1 MSRDDG
7 FAVMDV
13 STDLVND
20 PKIRKLYRHAPDHAD
35 RAVVAYLSTMGE
47 SWKAGRRVNVDDAWP
62 AFIPF
67 DQSAV
72 AALVHVGL
80 IDGRGMVMSKAWRG
94 WFGPADDRRRKARAK
109 WKRANDKRHAEA
121 MGEGGDTDATPESP
135 RGTTAVTP
143 SPVPSAP
150 SVPPEGSTTTSVSEG
165 RGARSIAL
173 VHPQGRAS

>member
-47 SWKAGRRVNVDDAWP
+47 SWKAGRRVSIDDAWP
-62 AFIPF
+62 AFVPF
-67 DQSAV
+67 DQSSV

-80 IDGRGMVMSKAWRG
+80 IDGRGMVSAKAWRG
-94 WFGPADDRRRKARAK
+94 WFGPADDRRRKSRAK

-121 MGEGGDTDATPESP
+121 MGGDTDATPESP
-135 RGTTAVTP
+135 RGDAAVTP
-143 SPVPSAP
+143 SPAP
-150 SVPPEGSTTTSVSEG
+150 SVPPDPSAPAEQG
-165 RGARSIAL
+165 RRTLDGGRSIGL
-173 VHPQGRAS
+173 VEPTENAR